1 MKRFNKAAP
10 ILLLSCVA
18 LFSCVDEPVQIEEGN
33 LADQIP
39 QTNKVLTRSTSLE
52 TYETLPN
59 PYALDVMQQVYDIY
73 SESPVT
79 LQPTDL
85 YVKFMPKDSL
95 ELHTLKYDCD
105 LELFDYPLDI
115 ELAEGEEYINY
126 DLPETDLVWL
136 YTTVSPDYVFPQGIS
151 YEILE
156 ECYIP
161 EEGETVGIPAK
172 AGEVNVEDAA
182 FAMVGYSEMASVVT
196 RAVATPSGT
205 IQVYDNDNNAHVPV
219 KGVKIRCHRFV
230 KLATAYT
237 DENGNYTMSKSFR
250 YSPSY
255 AIIFD
260 NVNDFCIWSKW
271 GPLASASY
279 NFGRQLNT
287 GFSVDIEPGNN
298 AWKCAVVNNAAYEYY
313 QMCEQTGIL
322 KPPPSLKIWVWK
334 DIVVSSAPMLNTLVN
349 SFNVSAN
356 GMATDF
362 FSDIS
367 QIDRCFMLS
376 YILPDIT
383 IGTLDESNLP
393 RTYGNIYQIV
403 NHELAHSSHFMLA
416 GPIYWIQYISY
427 IIKNWGYGDGTA
439 NNAEL
444 CAIGEMWGNYMG
456 YSMATKRGY
465 SPYSHIYNISGWIVA
480 QLFLKLNERHILTNR
495 QIYDCLASNVDTYD
509 ELVQKMYSLY
519 PDKVVKIA
527 GVLES
532 CPYFSYNVSLPF
544 YDSICIGEEINGS
557 KNICGDNVVIHDVIL
572 SNGATLSIDVGN
584 SITII
589 DPFYVH
595 NDASLIITKNS

>member
-18 LFSCVDEPVQIEEGN
+18 LFSCVDEPVQIEEEN
-33 LADQIP
+33 LVYQIP

-161 EEGETVGIPAK
+161 EDGETVGIPAK

-237 DENGNYTMSKSFR
+237 NESGYYTMNKVFR
-250 YSPSY
+250 YTPRY
-255 AIIFD
+255 EVVFD
-260 NVNDFCIWSKW
+260 NIKDFDIWGNW
-271 GPLASASY
+271 GPSVAASHY
-279 NFGRQLNT
+279 M
-287 GFSVDIEPGNN
+287 GFQSSLEIQVADKSWTY
-298 AWKCAVVNNAAYEYY
+298 AAVNNAAYDYY
-313 QMCEQTGIL
+313 TMCEQKGIS
-322 KPPPSLKIWVWK
+322 KPVSDLKIWVWK
-334 DIVVSSAPMLNTLVN
+334 NIVPSSAPMLNPIK
-349 SFNVSAN
+349 NVLN
-356 GMATDF
+356 INRNIIENF
-362 FSDIS
+362 LIDIPKS
-367 QIDRCFMLS
+367 LIHLMLK
-376 YILPDIT
+376 YVTPDIT
-383 IGTLDESNLP
+383 IGALDNGNTLK
-393 RTYGNIYQIV
+393 TYAQLYQVV
-403 NHELAHSSHFMLA
+403 NHELAHASHFSVV
-416 GPIYWIQYISY
+416 GPSFWLRYINY
-427 IIKNWGYGDGTA
+427 IIQNWGYGDGTHSY
-439 NNAEL
+439 AEL
-444 CAIGEMWGNYMG
+444 CAVGEMWGYYIG
-456 YSMATKRGY
+456 YAQAMNKGY
-465 SPYSHIYNISGWIVA
+465 SPTYNINGVYGWIHP
-480 QLFLKLNERHILTNR
+480 LFFWWLDSRGIISSKKIFN
-495 QIYDCLASNVDTYD
+495 CLSSEVDTYN
-509 ELVQKMYSLY
+509 ELISKMYILY
-519 PDKVVKIA
+519 PDKAVQIA
-527 GVLES
+527 GLLKHFPS
-532 CPYFSYNVSLPF
+532 LNRNVSLPN
-544 YDSICIGEEINGS
+544 YDTVYIGE
-557 KNICGDNVVIHDVIL
+557 NITSSTNISGDRLAVHDVTVA
-572 SNGATLSIDVGN
+572 SGVTFTVNAET
-584 SITII
+584 SITFVE
-589 DPFYVH
+589 PFVVDSGAQLLVTIG
-595 NDASLIITKNS
+595 N